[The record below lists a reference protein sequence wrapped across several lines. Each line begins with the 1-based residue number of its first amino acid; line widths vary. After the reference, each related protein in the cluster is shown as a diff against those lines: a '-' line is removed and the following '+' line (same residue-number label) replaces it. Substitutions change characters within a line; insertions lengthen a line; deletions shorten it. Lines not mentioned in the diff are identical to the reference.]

1 MNIQAFLVLIVLLA
15 VGTKTQ
21 SVSTD
26 EKCTCS
32 TVKSKFDCVALG
44 CTFTPSTTTTA
55 ATCTS
60 TPTALAVVSVYCG
73 SISTPVTNCPKTRGC
88 AFYDG
93 KC

>member
-1 MNIQAFLVLIVLLA
+1 MNIQSVLFLIMISPFS
-15 VGTKTQ
+15 GQ
-21 SVSTD
+21 SVTTE

-73 SISTPVTNCPKTRGC
+73 AIVNPAINCP
-88 AFYDG
+88 
-93 KC
+93 